1 MVIGIII
8 KKMVLINRI
17 DNLIV
22 KIFFIVYFFMK
33 LFVINDLVI

>member
-22 KIFFIVYFFMK
+22 KIFFIVYFFIK